1 MYNNGYMNYGYSPYG
16 SANTYGYNSTPYYQP
31 YSQQGQQTVQ
41 PQQPMQYQEVPF
53 SEVRYGTIDEA
64 KAYIVGP
71 SKSVMFINRDTSEFY
86 IKSADNMGKP
96 SLETFK
102 YSKSTSNS
110 TQPVSGEIDHTEPAR
125 ERDMKD
131 FVKRN
136 ELEPFL
142 TAENAKDFVKKS
154 DIKALTDK
162 IEVLQKQISIANM
175 VKREV
180 IDDGK

>member
-16 SANTYGYNSTPYYQP
+16 SAGNYGYNSTPYYQP
-31 YSQQGQQTVQ
+31 YTQQAQQSIQ
-41 PQQPMQYQEVPF
+41 PQQQIQRQDVPY
-53 SEVRYGTIDEA
+53 SEVRYGTLEEA
-64 KAYIVGP
+64 KAYIVP
-71 SKSVMFINRDTSEFY
+71 PMKAVMFINQDISEFY

-110 TQPVSGEIDHTEPAR
+110 SQPVSGENDPTEPAR

>member
-1 MYNNGYMNYGYSPYG
+1 MYNNGYMNYGYSPIG
-16 SANTYGYNSTPYYQP
+16 SGGYGYNSTPYYSQYP
-31 YSQQGQQTVQ
+31 QQSQQPMQT
-41 PQQPMQYQEVPF
+41 QQPMQYQEVPF

-102 YSKSTSNS
+102 YSKSNSNS
-110 TQPVSGEIDHTEPAR
+110 SQAVSGENGGNKQEIIGNTE
-125 ERDMKD
+125 D

-136 ELEPFL
+136 ELEGFL
-142 TAENAKDFVKKS
+142 TAENTKDFVRQS
-154 DIKALTDK
+154 DIEALIAK
-162 IEVLQKQISIANM
+162 MQVLEKQISIANM

-180 IDDGK
+180 IEDGN

>member
-16 SANTYGYNSTPYYQP
+16 SAGNYGYSGTPYYQP
-31 YSQQGQQTVQ
+31 YTQQGQQNVQ
-41 PQQPMQYQEVPF
+41 NQQPMQYQEVPF

-71 SKSVMFINRDTSEFY
+71 NKSVMFINRDTSEFY

-110 TQPVSGEIDHTEPAR
+110 TQSVSGENDPTEPAR

-136 ELEPFL
+136 ELEPFI
-142 TAENAKDFVKKS
+142 TTENAKNFVTKS
-154 DIKALTDK
+154 DLKELTDK
-162 IEVLQKQISIANM
+162 MNILQKQMSIV
-175 VKREV
+175 VKKEV